1 MNEKII
7 IISAGRG
14 PAECC
19 WVVAKVLKE
28 FLKDLKD
35 NGFSAEVIHKT
46 AGEENRTL
54 QSASV
59 SITMKNQ
66 LDDFLK
72 QWLGTIQWV
81 GQSTFR
87 KHHKRKNWF
96 VAIMEMKEQRFSI
109 DLKDVRMDTMRS
121 GGKGGQHV
129 NKVSTAVRLTHLPT
143 GIAVVASDQRSQSQN
158 KKLAHI
164 RLEERL
170 KSWQKE
176 QRSGQQLENWIDKI
190 QIERGNPIRV
200 FKGTDFKSVK
210 KDKKFS
216 KSRKQLKSDLRKEL
230 NELK

>member
-19 WVVAKVLKE
+19 WVVAKVLKV

-35 NGFSAEVIHKT
+35 NDFSAEVIQKT
-46 AGEENRTL
+46 SGLENRTL
-54 QSASV
+54 QSVSV
-59 SITMKNQ
+59 SIKMKDR

-72 QWLGTIQWV
+72 EWVGTVQWI

-87 KHHKRKNWF
+87 RHHKRKNWF
-96 VAIMEMKEQRFSI
+96 VAIMEIKEQRFSV

-143 GIAVVASDQRSQSQN
+143 GIAVVSSDQRSQSQN
-158 KKLAHI
+158 KKLAYPI
-164 RLEERL
+164 GRAIEVLAKRAAL
-170 KSWQKE
+170 KSTAGKLV
-176 QRSGQQLENWIDKI
+176 R
-190 QIERGNPIRV
+190 
-200 FKGTDFKSVK
+200 
-210 KDKKFS
+210 
-216 KSRKQLKSDLRKEL
+216 
-230 NELK
+230 

>member
-35 NGFSAEVIHKT
+35 NGFSAEVIQKT
-46 AGEENRTL
+46 LGMENRTL
-54 QSASV
+54 QSVSV
-59 SITMKNQ
+59 SITAKDQ
-66 LDDFLK
+66 LEDFLAG
-72 QWLGTIQWV
+72 WIGTIQWI

-87 KHHKRKNWF
+87 RHHKRKNWF
-96 VAIMEMKEQRFSI
+96 VAIMEIKEQRFSI

-143 GIAVVASDQRSQSQN
+143 GIAVVSSDQRSQSQN
-158 KKLAHI
+158 KKLAYI

-176 QRSGQQLENWIDKI
+176 QRSDQQLENWLDKI

-200 FKGTDFKSVK
+200 FRGTDFKSVK
-210 KDKKFS
+210 KDNKFS
-216 KSRKQLKSDLRKEL
+216 KSRKLLKSDLRKQL

>member
-28 FLKDLKD
+28 LLKDLKD
-35 NGFSAEVIHKT
+35 NGFSAEVIQKT
-46 AGEENRTL
+46 EGQENRTL
-54 QSASV
+54 QSVSV
-59 SITMKNQ
+59 SITIKNE
-66 LDDFLK
+66 LDEFLK
-72 QWLGTIQWV
+72 KWTGTIQWV

-96 VAIMEMKEQRFSI
+96 VAIMEIKEQRFSI

-143 GIAVVASDQRSQSQN
+143 GIAVVSSDQRSQSQN
-158 KKLAHI
+158 KKLAYI

-176 QRSGQQLENWIDKI
+176 QRSSEQLENWLDKI
-190 QIERGNPIRV
+190 QIERGNPVRV

-216 KSRKQLKSDLRKEL
+216 KSRKQLKSDLRKQL

>member
-35 NGFSAEVIHKT
+35 NGFSAEVIQKT
-46 AGEENRTL
+46 PGLENRTL
-54 QSASV
+54 QSVSV
-59 SITMKNQ
+59 SITIKDQ
-66 LDDFLK
+66 LDDFLTK
-72 QWLGTIQWV
+72 WIGTIQWV

-87 KHHKRKNWF
+87 RHHKRKNWF
-96 VAIMEMKEQRFSI
+96 VAIMEIKEQRFSI

-129 NKVSTAVRLTHLPT
+129 NKVSTAVRLTHIPT
-143 GIAVVASDQRSQSQN
+143 GISVVASDQRSQSQN

-164 RLEERL
+164 RLAERL

-176 QRSGQQLENWIDKI
+176 QRSDQQLENWLDKI
-190 QIERGNPIRV
+190 QIERGNPTRV
-200 FKGTDFKSVK
+200 FKGTDFRFVK

-216 KSRKQLKSDLRKEL
+216 KSRKQLKSDLRNRL
-230 NELK
+230 NELE